1 MQLQVPLLT
10 LCSVELPEPFPS
22 VFLRLGTGES
32 LWLSLVLL
40 ALLGGSWPQ
49 GCASRLGLFCADLA
63 GFWEDEEEEEE
74 EEDDD
79 DTSVGGST
87 SFFEGSEEGLGVL
100 E

>member
-1 MQLQVPLLT
+1 MQLWLPLLT

-22 VFLRLGTGES
+22 AFLRLGTGES

-49 GCASRLGLFCADLA
+49 GCASRLGLFCAGLA

-74 EEDDD
+74 EDN
-79 DTSVGGST
+79 DTSVGGSI
-87 SFFEGSEEGLGVL
+87 SFFEGSEEGRGVL